1 MRTGWIRTIP
11 STLGLSNVGSGTYI
25 GGVATAE
32 TSPAPAAGGASIIL
46 ETQRGTRKIPV
57 TLRYSAV
64 REVRDLATQPDGD
77 ISGLLRG
84 RWDREGIVLE
94 HATTVASD
102 PNAVGVFRLQAGGWS
117 ALTLADRKKL
127 NSVGL
132 VRGVVVV
139 VRTLAQHP
147 WSATLF
153 TVEPDSDG
161 GEAPLAEFPW
171 DEYVLRNGWLADL
184 APPDH
189 QQARLALLGDSAR
202 SRRWVAVAALIAI
215 AGAGGAA
222 AYRWLPSRWNQPAA
236 EVPADPPRPA
246 ASPVLGLKVARQA
259 QDLEVSWDRGSEP
272 VRLAGTGTLTI
283 RSGPSTRVI
292 ALRPDQLREG
302 RVVFQPVAGV
312 DTDLRLEVLET
323 GGKSAAESAQVIGFD
338 TVPAVAQ
345 PAPPAARKAAI
356 KKSDNR
362 KEAIQKSDN
371 RKEKLTPAGVRR
383 PNAIAPAPGRNDAVP
398 VRRTT
403 PELTSEVVRE
413 MQSADGKVTVSVLMS
428 IDHTGRVDDAKVVAS
443 TGEPTA
449 NGPYL
454 RLAALSAARQW
465 RFRPAIADGKPVP
478 SQVTVLFT
486 F

>member
-1 MRTGWIRTIP
+1 M
-11 STLGLSNVGSGTYI
+11 GSGTYI

-32 TSPAPAAGGASIIL
+32 TSPAPAVGGASIIL

-57 TLRYSAV
+57 TLYYSAV
-64 REVRDLATQPDGD
+64 REVRDLATQPDGE

-94 HATTVASD
+94 NATTAASD
-102 PNAVGVFRLQAGGWS
+102 PNAVGVFRLQAGGWTS
-117 ALTLADRKKL
+117 LTLADRKKL
-127 NSVGL
+127 NAAGL
-132 VRGVVVV
+132 ARGVVLV
-139 VRTLAQHP
+139 VRTLAQRP

-153 TVEPDSDG
+153 TVEPDADG
-161 GEAPLAEFPW
+161 GEAMLAEFPW
-171 DEYVLRNGWLADL
+171 DEYVLQNGWLVDL

-189 QQARLALLGDSAR
+189 QQARLASLGDSER
-202 SRRWVAVAALIAI
+202 SRRWVAAAALLAI

-222 AYRWLPSRWNQPAA
+222 AYRWLPSRWSRPAA
-236 EVPADPPRPA
+236 EVPAGPPPA
-246 ASPVLGLKVARQA
+246 ASPALGLKVARQA

-338 TVPAVAQ
+338 TVPAVAL
-345 PAPPAARKAAI
+345 PARPAARKAAI

-371 RKEKLTPAGVRR
+371 RKEKLPPAGVRR
-383 PNAIAPAPGRNDAVP
+383 PNAIAPAPGRNEAVP

-413 MQSADGKVTVSVLMS
+413 MQAADGKVTVSVLMS